1 MSASTNKS
9 LESGKID
16 NLTDIASIV
25 NNRSTTISD
34 VLIALAKKQL
44 EPVKN
49 KGKTKFLAVVTK
61 VLEGHTSDPFL
72 NEEYDIDRVDGVT
85 KQLQK
90 NSKVV
95 LLHIPA
101 LYTYYENQSVEIKN
115 STDLKQK
122 IGTIDLYKISCV
134 TTKNVQVNDI
144 VNVEFEDPL
153 NFKNPK
159 ITTSDKDDKRR
170 LNLDVERFLKAKD
183 ILKEQN
189 ACKLLNTKEAQGYAI
204 KSKVFLNPG
213 NPRLGYAQFYT
224 SLSDIAKKD
233 NILKQIVRNKSS
245 ADLAKIGLSASATSA
260 QAYKEL
266 TTNSKYH
273 FSSSLN
279 GNPKVVDY
287 INSNTSIKPS
297 EKIILITANDEDQRE
312 LYLKI
317 ETPNINND
325 FKVYI
330 VEYLKSVITS
340 EYNYSWTDS
349 NDKGYKI
356 DIFGSPSNKIDDSLK
371 NGKVSLAIE
380 YSTKVDNVSRN
391 SATSMTEKTVR
402 TPLTTSK
409 TPDQTRLDA
418 TKQDVAVSQPAA
430 EMSVCDSNATV
441 NSSLYINVEKNKK
454 ISFNSDTK
462 RWEGLGIQLKN
473 WFSNGLS
480 LIIDGTFSKSN
491 SFLTLKKLNNSD
503 FSYTKDVEIISGS
516 PESIKQNASITNK
529 KELRKPPK
537 KEKVNPIQRGTNF
550 VKVTNNLKQLTLFC
564 KELTKLIAINE
575 NVSIDQVY
583 LMPISV
589 WRKYHKAKR
598 NDGQDKNS
606 RHFFGRAIDFTV
618 YINYDK
624 NMKLESKTIPTKG
637 TYEIPNTIIYLYVL
651 ALLKLHKTKFGVC
664 GIGLLRDGTKR
675 KSGYV
680 HYEYMRET
688 SNENVGLLKNRR
700 WVSQPK
706 KKEKNTVYAKAFGQ
720 PDSNKD
726 KIIKDFVFKDIKAK
740 IGIIPEKLENLL

>member
-1 MSASTNKS
+1 MSANTNKS
-9 LESGKID
+9 LKSGKID
-16 NLTDIASIV
+16 SIGDIASIA

-44 EPVKN
+44 ESVKN

-101 LYTYYENQSVEIKN
+101 LYTYYKNQSVEIKN

-122 IGTIDLYKISCV
+122 IGTIDLYKMSCV

-170 LNLDVERFLKAKD
+170 LAPDVIKFLKAKK

-189 ACKLLNTKEAQGYAI
+189 ACKLLNTEEAQGYAI
-204 KSKVFLNPG
+204 RSKVFLNPG
-213 NPRLGYAQFYT
+213 NPRVGYAQFYT
-224 SLSDIAKKD
+224 NFSDIAKKD

-245 ADLAKIGLSASATSA
+245 ADLVNIGLSASATSA

-266 TTNSKYH
+266 TTNSQYY

-279 GNPKVVDY
+279 GNTQVVDY

-297 EKIILITANDEDQRE
+297 EKIIPITANADAKRE

-317 ETPNINND
+317 ETPNIK
-325 FKVYI
+325 FKDYI
-330 VEYLKSVITS
+330 VEYLESVITS
-340 EYNYSWTDS
+340 EYNYSWADS
-349 NDKGYKI
+349 GDKGYKV
-356 DIFGSPSNKIDDSLK
+356 DIFGSSEIDNSLK
-371 NGKVSLAIE
+371 TGDVTLAIE
-380 YSTKVDNVSRN
+380 YSTRVDNASRN

-409 TPDQTRLDA
+409 TPDQTRSDA
-418 TKQDVAVSQPAA
+418 TKQDAAVNKPSA
-430 EMSVCDSNATV
+430 EAPVCDSVATV
-441 NSSLYINVEKNKK
+441 NNELYIPAKAAK
-454 ISFNSDTK
+454 SFNQDTK
-462 RWEGLGIQLKN
+462 RWKGLGIQLKN
-473 WFSNGLS
+473 WFSIGLS

-491 SFLTLKKLNNSD
+491 SIITLQKLNNSD
-503 FSYTKDVEIISGS
+503 FSYVKDVEIISGS
-516 PESIKQNASITNK
+516 PESIIKQHALAIKK
-529 KELRKPPK
+529 KELKKP
-537 KEKVNPIQRGTNF
+537 PIQRGTNS
-550 VKVTNNLKQLTLFC
+550 VKVEKNLKQLTLFC

-575 NVSIDQVY
+575 NVSINQVY

-589 WRKYHKAKR
+589 FRKYHKAKKD
-598 NDGQDKNS
+598 DGQDKNS

-624 NMKLESKTIPTKG
+624 NMKLESKTISTEG

-664 GIGLLRDGTKR
+664 GIGLLRDGTRR

-720 PDSNKD
+720 PDSSKD
-726 KIIKDFVFKDIKAK
+726 KIIKDFVFKDIKTK

>member
-1 MSASTNKS
+1 MSANTNKS
-9 LESGKID
+9 LKSGKID
-16 NLTDIASIV
+16 SIGDIASIA

-159 ITTSDKDDKRR
+159 ITTPDNKDKLR
-170 LNLDVERFLKAKD
+170 LNIDVVKFLKAKK

-189 ACKLLNTKEAQGYAI
+189 ACKLLNTEEAQGYAI
-204 KSKVFLNPG
+204 KSKMFLNPG
-213 NPRLGYAQFYT
+213 NPRVGYAQFYT
-224 SLSDIAKKD
+224 NFSDIAKKD
-233 NILKQIVRNKSS
+233 NILKQIVRNKSP

-260 QAYKEL
+260 QTYKEL

-279 GNPKVVDY
+279 GNTKVVDY

-297 EKIILITANDEDQRE
+297 EKIIPITTNAEAQRE

-340 EYNYSWTDS
+340 EFNYGWTDS
-349 NDKGYKI
+349 NNKGYKI
-356 DIFGSPSNKIDDSLK
+356 DIFGSNKIDDSLK
-371 NGKVSLAIE
+371 KGDVSLAIE

-409 TPDQTRLDA
+409 TPDQTKSDA
-418 TKQDVAVSQPAA
+418 TKQDTAVNKPAA
-430 EMSVCDSNATV
+430 EAPVCDSIATV
-441 NSSLYINVEKNKK
+441 NNKLYIPAKAAK
-454 ISFNSDTK
+454 SFNQDTK
-462 RWEGLGIQLKN
+462 RWKGLGIQLKN
-473 WFSNGLS
+473 WFSIGLS
-480 LIIDGTFSKSN
+480 LIIDGTFSESS
-491 SFLTLKKLNNSD
+491 SFLTLQKLNNSD
-503 FSYTKDVEIISGS
+503 FSYAKDVEIISGS
-516 PESIKQNASITNK
+516 PESIIKQHAVAIKK
-529 KELRKPPK
+529 KELRKPP
-537 KEKVNPIQRGTNF
+537 IQRGTNS
-550 VKVTNNLKQLTLFC
+550 VKVEKNLKQLTLFC

-575 NVSIDQVY
+575 NVSINQVY

-589 WRKYHKAKR
+589 WRKYHKAKKD
-598 NDGQDKNS
+598 DGQDKNS

-624 NMKLESKTIPTKG
+624 NMKLESKTISTEG

-726 KIIKDFVFKDIKAK
+726 KIIKDFVFKDIKTK

>member
-1 MSASTNKS
+1 MSANTNKS
-9 LESGKID
+9 LKSGKID
-16 NLTDIASIV
+16 SIGDIASIA

-44 EPVKN
+44 ESVKN

-101 LYTYYENQSVEIKN
+101 LYTYYKNQSVEIKN

-122 IGTIDLYKISCV
+122 IGTIDLYKMSCV

-170 LNLDVERFLKAKD
+170 LAPDVIKFLKAKK

-189 ACKLLNTKEAQGYAI
+189 ACKLLNTEEAQGYAI
-204 KSKVFLNPG
+204 RSKVFLNPG
-213 NPRLGYAQFYT
+213 NPRVGYAQFYT
-224 SLSDIAKKD
+224 NFSDIAKKD

-245 ADLAKIGLSASATSA
+245 ADLVNIGLSASATSA

-266 TTNSKYH
+266 TTNSQYY

-279 GNPKVVDY
+279 GNTQVVDY

-297 EKIILITANDEDQRE
+297 EKIIPITANAEEGRE

-317 ETPNINND
+317 ETPNIK
-325 FKVYI
+325 FKDYKKYI
-330 VEYLKSVITS
+330 VEYLESVITS
-340 EYNYSWTDS
+340 EYNYSWADS
-349 NDKGYKI
+349 GDKGYKV
-356 DIFGSPSNKIDDSLK
+356 DIFGSSKIDDSL
-371 NGKVSLAIE
+371 NTGDVTLAIE
-380 YSTKVDNVSRN
+380 YSTRVDNASRN

-409 TPDQTRLDA
+409 TPDQTRSDA
-418 TKQDVAVSQPAA
+418 TKQDAAVNKPSA
-430 EMSVCDSNATV
+430 EAPVCDSVATV
-441 NSSLYINVEKNKK
+441 NNELYIPAKAAK
-454 ISFNSDTK
+454 SFNQDTK
-462 RWEGLGIQLKN
+462 RWKGLGIQLKN
-473 WFSNGLS
+473 WFSIGLS

-491 SFLTLKKLNNSD
+491 SIITLQKLNNSD
-503 FSYTKDVEIISGS
+503 FSYVKDVEIISGS
-516 PESIKQNASITNK
+516 PESIIKQHALAIKK
-529 KELRKPPK
+529 KELRKPP
-537 KEKVNPIQRGTNF
+537 IQRGTNS
-550 VKVTNNLKQLTLFC
+550 VKVEKNLKQLTLFC

-575 NVSIDQVY
+575 NVSINQVY

-589 WRKYHKAKR
+589 FRKYHKAKKD
-598 NDGQDKNS
+598 DGQDKNS

-624 NMKLESKTIPTKG
+624 NMKLESKTISTEG

-664 GIGLLRDGTKR
+664 GIGLLRDGTRR

-720 PDSNKD
+720 PDSSKD
-726 KIIKDFVFKDIKAK
+726 KIIKDFVFKDIKTK

>member
-72 NEEYDIDRVDGVT
+72 NEEYDIDRVDGTT

-101 LYTYYENQSVEIKN
+101 LYTYYENQSVEMKN

-170 LNLDVERFLKAKD
+170 LNLDVERFLKAKN

-233 NILKQIVRNKSS
+233 NILKQIVRNRSP
-245 ADLAKIGLSASATSA
+245 SASAEIGLPANASLA
-260 QAYKEL
+260 EAYKEL

-391 SATSMTEKTVR
+391 SA
-402 TPLTTSK
+402 
-409 TPDQTRLDA
+409 
-418 TKQDVAVSQPAA
+418 
-430 EMSVCDSNATV
+430 C
-441 NSSLYINVEKNKK
+441 
-454 ISFNSDTK
+454 
-462 RWEGLGIQLKN
+462 
-473 WFSNGLS
+473 
-480 LIIDGTFSKSN
+480 
-491 SFLTLKKLNNSD
+491 
-503 FSYTKDVEIISGS
+503 SGQS
-516 PESIKQNASITNK
+516 AS
-529 KELRKPPK
+529 R
-537 KEKVNPIQRGTNF
+537 R
-550 VKVTNNLKQLTLFC
+550 
-564 KELTKLIAINE
+564 
-575 NVSIDQVY
+575 NVS
-583 LMPISV
+583 L
-589 WRKYHKAKR
+589 
-598 NDGQDKNS
+598 
-606 RHFFGRAIDFTV
+606 
-618 YINYDK
+618 
-624 NMKLESKTIPTKG
+624 
-637 TYEIPNTIIYLYVL
+637 
-651 ALLKLHKTKFGVC
+651 
-664 GIGLLRDGTKR
+664 
-675 KSGYV
+675 
-680 HYEYMRET
+680 
-688 SNENVGLLKNRR
+688 
-700 WVSQPK
+700 
-706 KKEKNTVYAKAFGQ
+706 
-720 PDSNKD
+720 
-726 KIIKDFVFKDIKAK
+726 
-740 IGIIPEKLENLL
+740 

>member
-1 MSASTNKS
+1 MSANTNKS
-9 LESGKID
+9 LKSGKID
-16 NLTDIASIV
+16 SIGDIASIA

-49 KGKTKFLAVVTK
+49 KGKTKFLAIVTK

-122 IGTIDLYKISCV
+122 IGTIDLYKMSCV

-159 ITTSDKDDKRR
+159 ITTPNNKDKLR
-170 LNLDVERFLKAKD
+170 LNIDVVKFLKAKK

-189 ACKLLNTKEAQGYAI
+189 ACKLLNTEEAQGYAI
-204 KSKVFLNPG
+204 KSKMFLNPG
-213 NPRLGYAQFYT
+213 NPRVGYAQFYT
-224 SLSDIAKKD
+224 NFSDIAKKD
-233 NILKQIVRNKSS
+233 NVLKQIVRNKSS
-245 ADLAKIGLSASATSA
+245 ADLAMIGLSASATSA

-266 TTNSKYH
+266 TTNSQYH

-279 GNPKVVDY
+279 GNTQVVDY

-297 EKIILITANDEDQRE
+297 EKIIPITANDEAQRE

-317 ETPNINND
+317 ETPNINNK
-325 FKVYI
+325 FKDYI

-340 EYNYSWTDS
+340 EYNYSWTDF

-356 DIFGSPSNKIDDSLK
+356 DIFGSPSNNIDDSLK
-371 NGKVSLAIE
+371 GGGVTLAIE
-380 YSTKVDNVSRN
+380 YSTRVDNASRN

-409 TPDQTRLDA
+409 TPDQTKSDA
-418 TKQDVAVSQPAA
+418 TKQDAAVNKPAA
-430 EMSVCDSNATV
+430 EAPVCDSVATV
-441 NSSLYINVEKNKK
+441 NNELYIPAKAAK
-454 ISFNSDTK
+454 SFNQDTK
-462 RWEGLGIQLKN
+462 RWKGLGIQLKN
-473 WFSNGLS
+473 WFSIGLS
-480 LIIDGTFSKSN
+480 LIIDGTFSESN

-503 FSYTKDVEIISGS
+503 FSYVKDVEIISGS
-516 PESIKQNASITNK
+516 PESIKQNALAKKK

-537 KEKVNPIQRGTNF
+537 KKKVNPIQRGTNS
-550 VKVTNNLKQLTLFC
+550 VKVEKNLKQLTLFC

-575 NVSIDQVY
+575 NVSINQVY

-589 WRKYHKAKR
+589 WRKYHKAKKD
-598 NDGQDKNS
+598 DGQDKNS

-624 NMKLESKTIPTKG
+624 NMKLESKTISTEG

-726 KIIKDFVFKDIKAK
+726 EIIKDFVFKDIKTK

>member
-1 MSASTNKS
+1 MSASTNKR
-9 LESGKID
+9 LESGNTEGLSD
-16 NLTDIASIV
+16 LASIAV
-25 NNRSTTISD
+25 IRKTTVSD

-101 LYTYYENQSVEIKN
+101 LYTYYENQSVEMKN

-134 TTKNVQVNDI
+134 TTKNVQANDI
-144 VNVEFEDPL
+144 VNVEFEDAF

-159 ITTSDKDDKRR
+159 ITTPENKDKLR
-170 LNLDVERFLKAKD
+170 LDLDVERFLKAKD

-297 EKIILITANDEDQRE
+297 EKIILITTNAEAERE

-340 EYNYSWTDS
+340 EFNYGWTDS
-349 NDKGYKI
+349 NNKGYKI

-371 NGKVSLAIE
+371 NVSLAIE

-441 NSSLYINVEKNKK
+441 NSSLYINVEKSKK
-454 ISFNSDTK
+454 ISVSLEDWFS
-462 RWEGLGIQLKN
+462 EGLELAIFKDYDVA
-473 WFSNGLS
+473 SSSS
-480 LIIDGTFSKSN
+480 LPANDNFNYAKE
-491 SFLTLKKLNNSD
+491 
-503 FSYTKDVEIISGS
+503 VEIISAT
-516 PESIKQNASITNK
+516 PESVKQKPIKQNAATTK
-529 KELRKPPK
+529 LK
-537 KEKVNPIQRGTNF
+537 PIQRGTDDT
-550 VKVTNNLKQLTLFC
+550 KIQKNLKELVRFS
-564 KELTKLIAINE
+564 KELTKLIARNE
-575 NVSIDQVY
+575 KVPLNKVY
-583 LMPISV
+583 VFPISV
-589 WRKYHKAKR
+589 FRKYIKTKTGGGK
-598 NDGQDKNS
+598 DENS

-618 YINYDK
+618 YVNYDEQATLK
-624 NMKLESKTIPTKG
+624 SNLIPTKD

-706 KKEKNTVYAKAFGQ
+706 KKDENTVYGKAFGQ
-720 PDSNKD
+720 PDGSKD
-726 KIIKDFVFKDIKAK
+726 GIIKDFAFKDIKAK
-740 IGIIPEKLENLL
+740 VGIIPEKLEKLL